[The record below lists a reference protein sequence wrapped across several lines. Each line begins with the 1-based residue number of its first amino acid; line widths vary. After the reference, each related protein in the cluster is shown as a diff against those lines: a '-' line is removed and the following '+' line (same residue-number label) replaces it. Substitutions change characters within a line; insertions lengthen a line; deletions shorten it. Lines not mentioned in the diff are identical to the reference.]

1 MPGAATLATAEGEQ
15 AAWPPTRP
23 RRRAGSWPIATSG
36 LTLCCLVSV
45 WLAFVPLDAAVQHS
59 SSRTTASAPA
69 PDDGWMRAAAG
80 RPIVLPDDHVAHPEY
95 RLEWWYYTGNVQD
108 KGGRPYGYQVTFF
121 RFGVVR
127 EQTNPSPWA
136 VRDLYMAHVA
146 ITDPQ
151 GEGHLFADRVNRAGI
166 HWAGARTDRYEVW
179 NETWRVSQDEQ
190 GRHHLT
196 VDADDFA
203 IELVLDEGKPAAL
216 HGRGG
221 YSQKGSDAGNATHYY
236 SLTRMPTR
244 GTLRVGGQSYEVNG
258 LSWMDHEYGTTFLE
272 RTQAG
277 WDWFS
282 IQLDDG
288 SELMMFRLRGVDGSA
303 DARSSGTVI
312 AGDGRTRA
320 LDAAAFTLVPG
331 RLWRSAATGAR
342 YPVEWRLSVPAER
355 LDLVVRA
362 AIDAQELSGLA
373 SGVAYWEGAID
384 VQGTR
389 HGRAMRGRGYL
400 EMTGYG
406 GRPMGEVMAV
416 PQG

>member
-1 MPGAATLATAEGEQ
+1 MTRALHAMASGLLCLVAAAQPVAWKQ
-15 AAWPPTRP
+15 AAPG
-23 RRRAGSWPIATSG
+23 RR
-36 LTLCCLVSV
+36 
-45 WLAFVPLDAAVQHS
+45 
-59 SSRTTASAPA
+59 
-69 PDDGWMRAAAG
+69 
-80 RPIVLPDDHVAHPEY
+80 IVLPADHRSHPGY
-95 RLEWWYYTGNVQD
+95 RLEWWYYTGNLLDRQQ
-108 KGGRPYGYQVTFF
+108 RRFGYQLTFF
-121 RFGVVR
+121 RIGVNLSAP
-127 EQTNPSPWA
+127 TPSAWA
-136 VRDLYMAHVA
+136 VRDVYMAHAA
-146 ITDPQ
+146 ITDVA
-151 GEGHLFADRVNRAGI
+151 GNRHVAVERLNRAGI
-166 HWAGARTDRYEVW
+166 GWAGASDQTYRVW
-179 NETWRVSQDEQ
+179 NEDWRAGLED
-190 GRHHLT
+190 GRHRLIAATKELAVDLT
-196 VDADDFA
+196 
-203 IELVLDEGKPAAL
+203 LDEGKPPAL
-216 HGRGG
+216 HGADGF
-221 YSQKGSDAGNATHYY
+221 SQKGASAGNASYYY

-244 GTLRVGGQSYEVNG
+244 GTLRVGGQSYEVIG

-288 SELMMFRLRGVDGSA
+288 SDLMMFRLRGVDGSA

-312 AGDGRTRA
+312 ARDGSTRA

-331 RLWRSAATGAR
+331 RLWRSGATDAR
-342 YPVEWRLSVPAER
+342 YPVEWRLTVPGER

-389 HGRAMRGRGYL
+389 RDRAIGGRGYL
-400 EMTGYG
+400 EMTGYA